1 MVQTQVQLREEQL
14 QALKR
19 LAEMRG
25 VSIEE
30 LIQQGVDQLLRSL
43 YVDEE
48 RWTRAMNAVGRF
60 RSGRTDI
67 SVNHDAYL
75 VEAFSHFST
84 GLEAPC

>member
-75 VEAFSHFST
+75 VEAFSQ
-84 GLEAPC
+84 